1 MLHLL
6 VQLSK
11 RAVRAVLTLTGR
23 RRRRV
28 EVRRL
33 GLAEVR
39 RRAAS
44 KVLCLRGLGLLR
56 LGCHVLL
63 LLLLLLLEVSTEA
76 VLGVGVMRL
85 CWRLL
90 TLVAGER
97 LLRDSLRLL
106 GVWGDCR
113 RRGRRREGGLGEGRG
128 ERGLLG
134 EGSEVRR
141 LSRLLKLLRLLL
153 LLLGERILEQRA
165 RCKRRLSRG
174 RGDWGSRLLRGR
186 RGRGY
191 VLRSGWRSRLLLNG
205 CGFVATRM

>member
-1 MLHLL
+1 MLYLL
-6 VQLSK
+6 VELSE
-11 RAVRAVLTLTGR
+11 RAIRAVLTLTGG

-44 KVLCLRGLGLLR
+44 KVLRLSSLGLLG

-63 LLLLLLLEVSTEA
+63 LLLLLLLKVSTEA
-76 VLGVGVMRL
+76 VLGIGVVRL

-106 GVWGDCR
+106 GVWGDC
-113 RRGRRREGGLGEGRG
+113 G
-128 ERGLLG
+128 
-134 EGSEVRR
+134 
-141 LSRLLKLLRLLL
+141 
-153 LLLGERILEQRA
+153 
-165 RCKRRLSRG
+165 SRG
-174 RGDWGSRLLRGR
+174 R
-186 RGRGY
+186 
-191 VLRSGWRSRLLLNG
+191 
-205 CGFVATRM
+205 